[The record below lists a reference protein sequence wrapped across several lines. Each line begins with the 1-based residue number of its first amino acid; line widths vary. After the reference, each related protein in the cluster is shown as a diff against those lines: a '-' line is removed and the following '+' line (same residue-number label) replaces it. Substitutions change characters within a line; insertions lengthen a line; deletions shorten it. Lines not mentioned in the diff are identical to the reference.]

1 MPKNVNN
8 NRQTQILRRPSYKS
22 SEERM
27 QVTFFNG
34 KNWEKAIFDDKL
46 PQEIT
51 KGIHNLAF
59 KNHGNITRKDAIS
72 LLQSLFQN
80 NDENYVDLA
89 HAHAEAEIYGGRLT
103 SVKDLF
109 ELYMDK
115 SSDGGEN
122 ITQKEQ
128 FQIMKTIKNWYSLCT
143 SSNCE

>member
-1 MPKNVNN
+1 MPTNVTN
-8 NRQTQILRRPSYKS
+8 NRQRQILRRPSYKS
-22 SEERM
+22 SEKGM

-89 HAHAEAEIYGGRLT
+89 HSEAQIYGGRLT

-128 FQIMKTIKNWYSLCT
+128 FQIMKTIKNWYSRCT
-143 SSNCE
+143 CSDCE

>member
-1 MPKNVNN
+1 MPTNVTN

-22 SEERM
+22 SKKGM

-89 HAHAEAEIYGGRLT
+89 YSEAQIYGGRLT

-128 FQIMKTIKNWYSLCT
+128 FQIMKTIKNWYSRCT
-143 SSNCE
+143 CSDCE